1 MENKQGENHGWLNKL
16 ANGIIKR
23 RVDSSLYS
31 YMKIKIKDKMREKER
46 KEARSINVRRK
57 ECILYR
63 GTITNF
69 YADCLLEISKGILKH
84 IPLYLR
90 FPQTTFCW
98 SPTVHENRWGSTL
111 TSRLYWMRN
120 IMGSKCSLEEFILK
134 KKGGDATYSLFL
146 GESRACTIDSSTDVC
161 CCTPVVLFMTTADW
175 LTAKNVYNDR
185 IKVKV
190 KR

>member
-90 FPQTTFCW
+90 FPQTTFC
-98 SPTVHENRWGSTL
+98 
-111 TSRLYWMRN
+111 
-120 IMGSKCSLEEFILK
+120 
-134 KKGGDATYSLFL
+134 
-146 GESRACTIDSSTDVC
+146 
-161 CCTPVVLFMTTADW
+161 
-175 LTAKNVYNDR
+175 
-185 IKVKV
+185 
-190 KR
+190 